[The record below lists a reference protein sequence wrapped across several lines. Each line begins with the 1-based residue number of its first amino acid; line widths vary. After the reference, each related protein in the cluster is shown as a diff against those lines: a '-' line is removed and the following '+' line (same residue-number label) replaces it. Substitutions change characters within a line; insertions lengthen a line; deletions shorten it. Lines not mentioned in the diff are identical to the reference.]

1 MSKKILIV
9 GAGKSSPY
17 LLEYLYN
24 RRLILDI
31 YITVLADK
39 KPEYFDKNFKD
50 LNFIKT
56 NIDDSNNLKKLIKD
70 TFILISLLPASL
82 HFKIAEICSKMSIN
96 MITASYLDEK
106 IKKLNSEFVKNNSFL
121 FMEMGLDPGID
132 HMSAMKV
139 INELK
144 LKYKIEEF
152 ESYTGGLINY
162 NKEENPWGYKF
173 TWNPMNVILA
183 GSDNAYFI
191 ENYEKVFVPYN
202 KLFKSTKNITIPN
215 VGHYEGYPNRD
226 SLKYKDLYGLENIKT
241 LRRGTLRNKS
251 YCSSWHVFVEL
262 GLTNNSL
269 VINDVNDMT
278 HFEFFSM
285 NYKTKNSSS
294 FLKILYKKFN
304 LNQDSQEIKNL
315 YWIGMFSDQKISLK
329 GGTAAEILLHIIS
342 KKWTLNEDEL
352 DLIVM
357 YHTFKYVEN
366 NTTKMLTSYLK
377 VKGESKVKTAMAK
390 TVGLPIALLVE
401 HIIENNLK
409 FKGINLPFRKEIYL
423 PILSKLKENG
433 IYFKEEV
440 INI

>member
-1 MSKKILIV
+1 MSKNILII

-50 LNFIKT
+50 LNFIRS

-70 TFILISLLPASL
+70 TFVLISLLPATL
-82 HFKIAEICSKMSIN
+82 HYKIAEICSKMGVN
-96 MITASYLDEK
+96 MITASYLDEN
-106 IKKLNSEFVKNNSFL
+106 IKKLNSEFLKNNSFL

-139 INELK
+139 IDELK

-202 KLFKSTKNITIPN
+202 RLFQSTKNILIPN

-226 SLKYKDLYGLENIKT
+226 SLKYKDLYGLDNIKT

-269 VINDVNDMT
+269 VINDINDMT
-278 HFEFFSM
+278 HFEFFS
-285 NYKTKNSSS
+285 KSEKIKSRSS
-294 FLKILYKKFN
+294 FIKFLYKKFN
-304 LNQDSQEIKNL
+304 INEDSQEIKNL
-315 YWIGMFSDQKISLK
+315 YWIGMFSDEKVSLK
-329 GGTAAEILLHIIS
+329 SGTSAEILLHIIS
-342 KKWTLNEDEL
+342 KKWTLNEGEL
-352 DLIVM
+352 DLICLL
-357 YHTFKYVEN
+357 Y
-366 NTTKMLTSYLK
+366 TSP
-377 VKGESKVKTAMAK
+377 S
-390 TVGLPIALLVE
+390 P
-401 HIIENNLK
+401 
-409 FKGINLPFRKEIYL
+409 RD
-423 PILSKLKENG
+423 
-433 IYFKEEV
+433 
-440 INI
+440 